1 MTTRSNYAQRIVCA
15 FALVM
20 TVFTAAQLVIAQ
32 EVRGKIAGT
41 VVDQNKS
48 AIPGAS
54 VKITDVERATTTTL
68 TTNGNGYFEAPYLL
82 SSTYQVVVEANGFK
96 KYIQDKVLLQI
107 NETRELEITLEVGG
121 TQETVTVTTDLS
133 TLNTND
139 ASLGQTVDQKRLAEL
154 PLVHGDPYT
163 LIGLSAGVTYT
174 GSTRLDRPFEPS
186 ISSGTQ
192 LMALAETAA
201 IC

>member
-1 MTTRSNYAQRIVCA
+1 MTTPSDYAQRILCL
-15 FALVM
+15 FALVI
-20 TVFTAAQLVIAQ
+20 TILAAAQFVVAQ

-41 VVDQNKS
+41 VIDQNKS

-54 VKITDVERATTTTL
+54 VKITDVERATATNL

-121 TQETVTVTTDLS
+121 TQETVTVTSDLS
-133 TLNTND
+133 SLNTND
-139 ASLGQTVDQKRLAEL
+139 ASLGTSGESPSHWHQFVRIWYQE
-154 PLVHGDPYT
+154 
-163 LIGLSAGVTYT
+163 SA
-174 GSTRLDRPFEPS
+174 
-186 ISSGTQ
+186 
-192 LMALAETAA
+192 
-201 IC
+201 